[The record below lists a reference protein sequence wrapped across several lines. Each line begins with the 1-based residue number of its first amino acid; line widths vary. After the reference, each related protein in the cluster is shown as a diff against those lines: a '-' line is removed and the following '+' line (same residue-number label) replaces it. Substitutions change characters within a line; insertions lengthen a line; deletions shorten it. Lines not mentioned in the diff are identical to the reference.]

1 MNHIVETD
9 TDSVSVQSEAICRAA
24 GDVQGIPQRRDG
36 MSGDLPFAYSSG
48 VTDRL
53 GDSQLFADG
62 SDSSPSEPRLFSERL
77 TRWLNDTRSPV
88 PRVAPPAAVMSSE
101 AGASPTP
108 GAIRVDGAALAGHLM
123 AEAAS
128 VVKAIFDRKDVA
140 PAVATSPLVLIR
152 HGFDTFEIDLTLAIA
167 GMVGAYPMPI
177 RGDVSDE
184 RAIEQGLVISC
195 QMNAPTPRQL
205 IELLNRPI
213 AIILVAGERD
223 VLPQEVQ
230 VLVREEVRLE
240 RFTGASLSAAC
251 RTLYQIAETAD
262 FQDEPWMRH
271 VRPEDFLSMTW
282 VPAPDTTPAQAVEMI
297 AASLA
302 SRVQRRMCPVPVE
315 SSLAL
320 DEIDGVDEARQW
332 AEALIEDIRL
342 ATLGP
347 AHGGI
352 AWSEV
357 DRGALLTG
365 PTGTGKTTLARAIAQ
380 AAGLPF
386 IVASA
391 AQWAASGRL
400 NEHLVAIRETFSQ
413 VEQVAPAFLFIDE
426 IDSLGTRTGLG
437 SDGNSQYVR
446 EVINCVLEQLDG
458 FRRRGRVIVLAAT
471 NDIAAVDPA
480 LRRSGRLDRVIPVP
494 RPDAAA
500 RTRIL
505 RRYLSAQ
512 RHTVSAAELDA
523 LGLGA
528 VGLTGADL
536 EQIVRTAGRRARRD
550 NGRPIQADDL
560 RRLILRLPEKEAQ
573 RAIDPA
579 LLYRICVHEA
589 GHALVTLLGADG
601 GTSLQHVSTLSP
613 TEEVGGFV
621 LCLPN
626 IECAMA
632 RGEYLLDQICAAL
645 AGRAAEALVFG
656 ERNIG
661 IGSGGSDP
669 GCDLATATKMAGTY
683 VTQFGFSRSGS
694 LAWRPSLPP
703 HDANLMGEVEGILS
717 EQYGRAGALLAL
729 YRNVLDVIAEE
740 LAVRHDMSGD
750 EVREIARN
758 AGLSVAANDSHW
770 SPSLS
775 NDRMRDKPRPS
786 DLVA

>member
-9 TDSVSVQSEAICRAA
+9 TNSVSVQSEAIRRAA
-24 GDVQGIPQRRDG
+24 GDDHGIPQHRDG
-36 MSGDLPFAYSSG
+36 MSGDLPLADSSS
-48 VTDRL
+48 VADRL
-53 GDSQLFADG
+53 GDLPLFADG

-77 TRWLNDTRSPV
+77 TRWLNETRTPV
-88 PRVAPPAAVMSSE
+88 PRCAQPALDMQSE
-101 AGASPTP
+101 AEVSAMSGTVRVEGSAMASHL
-108 GAIRVDGAALAGHLM
+108 LAD
-123 AEAAS
+123 AAS
-128 VVKAIFDRKDVA
+128 VVKTIFDHREVA

-152 HGFDTFEIDLTLAIA
+152 HGFHEFEIDLTLAIA
-167 GMVGAYPMPI
+167 GMAGAYLMPI
-177 RGDVSDE
+177 RGDVSQE
-184 RAIEQGLVISC
+184 RAIEQGLAISRR
-195 QMNAPTPRQL
+195 MNEPTPGQL
-205 IELLNRPI
+205 IGFLSRQI
-213 AIILVAGERD
+213 AIVLVAGEGE
-223 VLPQEVQ
+223 VLPHEVQ
-230 VLVREEVRLE
+230 ALVSREVRVE
-240 RFTGASLSAAC
+240 RFNGVSLSSAC
-251 RTLYQIAETAD
+251 RVLFKIGETPD
-262 FQDEPWMRH
+262 LPDEAWMRH
-271 VRPEDFLSMTW
+271 VCPEDFLLTIW
-282 VPAPDTTPAQAVEMI
+282 TPATDTTPAHALAMI
-297 AASLA
+297 AASLQA
-302 SRVQRRMCPVPVE
+302 RVQHRMCPVSAE

-332 AEALIEDIRL
+332 AEALIDDIRL

-357 DRGALLTG
+357 DRGALLAG

-386 IVASA
+386 VVASA
-391 AQWAASGRL
+391 AEWAASGRL

-458 FRRRGRVIVLAAT
+458 FRRRGRIIVLAAT

-505 RRYLSAQ
+505 RRYLSGQ
-512 RHTVSAAELDA
+512 RHSVSAVELEA
-523 LGLGA
+523 LGQSA

-550 NGRPIQADDL
+550 NDRPIQADDV
-560 RRLILRLPEKEAQ
+560 RRLILRLPEKEVQ
-573 RAIDPA
+573 RPIAPA
-579 LLYRICVHEA
+579 LLHRICVHEA

-601 GTSLQHVSTLSP
+601 GTSLQHVSTVSP

-621 LCLPN
+621 VCLPN

-645 AGRAAEALVFG
+645 AGRAAEALIFG

-661 IGSGGSDP
+661 IGSGGADP

-703 HDANLMGEVEGILS
+703 HDACLMGEVEGILS
-717 EQYGRAGALLAL
+717 EQYGRAGALLAR
-729 YRNVLDVIAEE
+729 YRTVLDVIAEE
-740 LAVRHDMSGD
+740 LAVRHDMSGE
-750 EVREIARN
+750 EVRQIAVN
-758 AGLSVAANDSHW
+758 AGLDVAANDSHW
-770 SPSLS
+770 SPDL
-775 NDRMRDKPRPS
+775 N
-786 DLVA
+786 LVA